1 MQASTVHEREIVQL
15 VDELPVNALYQS
27 AITHV
32 AASLSFSMSPDE
44 VRFLL
49 SYITQRRQSRP
60 IS

>member
-1 MQASTVHEREIVQL
+1 VQASTIHEREIVRL
-15 VDELPVNALYQS
+15 VDELPVNALYQA

-49 SYITQRRQSRP
+49 SYITQRRQSLP